1 MTRVV
6 FLGRLAK
13 EDVTKRLQ
21 SINDVDLFV
30 SEDMDEIL
38 RELPGAEVFVTA
50 DVRGDDSKRL
60 RDTLHAPGCKVR
72 WVQCLSAGYE
82 GLIRHGFPK
91 NIPLANQGGAVAPAV
106 AEHAFALMLGL
117 LRRVPESVLA
127 KERGEWDR
135 SFATTTSAL
144 EGRTLVLIGFG
155 NIGKEVAKR
164 ARAFDMQVIGVTRSG
179 KSDPLADEMHPVT
192 KLREILARADA
203 IVVTA
208 PQNPDNHHMISTAEL
223 AVCKRDAILVNVS
236 RGGLVDPAALQDA
249 LVKGSIAAAALDVTD
264 PEPLPPGH
272 PMWKC
277 PNLLITPHIAG
288 GGSKKSRGRILNVVS
303 ENFELFRAG
312 KPLKNVVNGA

>member
-21 SINDVDLFV
+21 SISDVDLFV

-60 RDTLHAPGCKVR
+60 ADVLHAKDCKVR

-82 GLIRHGFPK
+82 GLVRHGFPK
-91 NIPLANQGGAVAPAV
+91 HIPLTNQGGAVAPAV

-127 KERGEWDR
+127 KARGEWDR

-155 NIGKEVAKR
+155 NIGREVARR
-164 ARAFDMQVIGVTRSG
+164 ARAFDMQVIGITRSG
-179 KSDPLADEMHPVT
+179 KSDSLADEMH
-192 KLREILARADA
+192 KLDRLLEVLARADA
-203 IVVTA
+203 VVVTA
-208 PQNPDNHHMISTAEL
+208 PQTPENRHMIGAAQL
-223 AVCKRDAILVNVS
+223 AACKREAILVNVS
-236 RGGLVDPAALQDA
+236 RGGLVDPAALQQA
-249 LVKGSIAAAALDVTD
+249 LEKGTIAAAGLDVTD
-264 PEPLPPGH
+264 PEPLPEGH

-303 ENFELFRAG
+303 ENFELYRAG
-312 KPLKNVVNGA
+312 KPLRNRISIE

>member
-21 SINDVDLFV
+21 SIENVDLFV

-60 RDTLHAPGCKVR
+60 HDMLHAPGCKVR

-82 GLIRHGFPK
+82 GLVRHGFPK
-91 NIPLANQGGAVAPAV
+91 NISLANQGGAVAPAV

-127 KERGEWDR
+127 KSRGEWDR
-135 SFATTTSAL
+135 SFSTTTSAL

-192 KLREILARADA
+192 RLHEILARADA

-208 PQNPDNHHMISTAEL
+208 PQNADTHPMIGAAEL

-236 RGGLVDPAALQDA
+236 RGGLVDPAALQEA
-249 LVKGSIAAAALDVTD
+249 LVKGSIAAAGLDVTD
-264 PEPLPPGH
+264 PEPLPPEH

-303 ENFELFRAG
+303 ENFDLYRAG

>member
-21 SINDVDLFV
+21 SISDVDLFV

-60 RDTLHAPGCKVR
+60 ADVLHATDCKVR

-82 GLIRHGFPK
+82 GLVRHGFPK
-91 NIPLANQGGAVAPAV
+91 HISLTNQGGAVAPAV

-127 KERGEWDR
+127 KARGEWDR

-155 NIGKEVAKR
+155 NIGREVARR
-164 ARAFDMQVIGVTRSG
+164 ARAFDMQVIGITRSG
-179 KSDPLADEMHPVT
+179 KSDPLADEMH
-192 KLREILARADA
+192 KLDRLLEVLARADA
-203 IVVTA
+203 VVVTA
-208 PQNPDNHHMISTAEL
+208 PQTPENRHMIGAAQL
-223 AVCKRDAILVNVS
+223 AACKREAILVNVS
-236 RGGLVDPAALQDA
+236 RGGLVDPAALQQA
-249 LVKGSIAAAALDVTD
+249 LEKGTIAAAGLDVTD
-264 PEPLPPGH
+264 PEPLPEGH

-303 ENFELFRAG
+303 ENFELYRAG
-312 KPLKNVVNGA
+312 KPLKNRISIA

>member
-6 FLGRLAK
+6 FLGRLAR

-21 SINDVDLFV
+21 SIADVDLFV

-60 RDTLHAPGCKVR
+60 SDVLHAKDCKVR

-82 GLIRHGFPK
+82 GLVRHGFPK
-91 NIPLANQGGAVAPAV
+91 NIPLTNQGGSVAPAV

-127 KERGEWDR
+127 KTRHEWDR
-135 SFATTTSAL
+135 SFSTTTSAL
-144 EGRTLVLIGFG
+144 EGRTLALIGFG

-179 KSDPLADEMHPVT
+179 RGDPLADEMHSVA
-192 KLREILARADA
+192 KLHEVLARAEA
-203 IVVTA
+203 IVLTA
-208 PQNPDNHHMISTAEL
+208 PQNEDNHHMIGAKEL
-223 AVCKRDAILVNVS
+223 AACRRDAILVNVS
-236 RGGLVDPAALQDA
+236 RGGLVDPAALQAA
-249 LVKGSIAAAALDVTD
+249 LEKGTIAAAALDVTE
-264 PEPLPPGH
+264 PEPLPGDH
-272 PMWKC
+272 PLWNC

-303 ENFELFRAG
+303 ENFELYRLG
-312 KPLKNVVNGA
+312 KTLKNVVNAA

>member
-21 SINDVDLFV
+21 SISDVDLFV

-60 RDTLHAPGCKVR
+60 ADVMHAKDCKVR

-82 GLIRHGFPK
+82 GLVRHGFPK
-91 NIPLANQGGAVAPAV
+91 HIPLTTQGGAVSPAV

-127 KERGEWDR
+127 KTRGEWDR
-135 SFATTTSAL
+135 SFSTTTSAL

-164 ARAFDMQVIGVTRSG
+164 ARVFDMQVIGVTRSG
-179 KSDPLADEMHPVT
+179 KADALADEMH
-192 KLREILARADA
+192 KLDKLHEVLARADV

-208 PQNPDNHHMISTAEL
+208 PQNADNHHMIGAAEL
-223 AVCKRDAILVNVS
+223 AACKKDAILVNVS
-236 RGGLVDPAALQDA
+236 RGGLVDPAALQNA
-249 LVKGSIAAAALDVTD
+249 LEKGIIAAAGLDVTE
-264 PEPLPPGH
+264 PEPLPEGH

-288 GGSKKSRGRILNVVS
+288 GGSKRSRGRILNVVS
-303 ENFELFRAG
+303 ENFELYRAG
-312 KPLKNVVNGA
+312 KPLKNQVNAA